1 MAKQC
6 LMRVRPPDAKRFVSH
21 EEYGEWPECVE
32 PVVAAA
38 KAPVQG
44 GWAYFCQDHAD
55 QLKKHLGAEFV
66 EVA

>member
-1 MAKQC
+1 MARQC
-6 LMRVRPPDAKRFVSH
+6 LMRVRPPDADRFVSL
-21 EEYGEWPECVE
+21 EEYGEWSACMR

-38 KAPVQG
+38 KAPVRG
-44 GWAYFCQDHAD
+44 GMAYFCQDHAD